1 MQWLCLSF
9 VVPGISSYAV
19 PRPRDTAYE
28 DFERNI
34 RRPIQLR
41 VSNFLKQWM
50 EKQSSDFLDAP
61 GKLSALGHQVDDFVR
76 DVLSEDDPK
85 VAKPLVGTL
94 NKLVRH
100 NRLRDSESSGGTVPL
115 TRFWLNVLFPR
126 NQLDGRLRGTEM
138 AAAAG
143 EPPLP
148 KVMSLARCRP
158 SECHGLTGV
167 RTKFSRCRL
176 RTG

>member
-1 MQWLCLSF
+1 M
-9 VVPGISSYAV
+9 VPGISSYAV

-94 NKLVRH
+94 NKLV
-100 NRLRDSESSGGTVPL
+100 
-115 TRFWLNVLFPR
+115 
-126 NQLDGRLRGTEM
+126 
-138 AAAAG
+138 
-143 EPPLP
+143 
-148 KVMSLARCRP
+148 
-158 SECHGLTGV
+158 
-167 RTKFSRCRL
+167 
-176 RTG
+176 